1 MNLLDR
7 RMDGDCDKNWSWI
20 NEEEILQVIR
30 KTNEIG
36 KYPEGINFRSGW
48 TNEKKYYFFV
58 VHAVPY

>member
-1 MNLLDR
+1 MVIVI
-7 RMDGDCDKNWSWI
+7 KNWSWI

-36 KYPEGINFRSGW
+36 KCPEGINFRSGW
-48 TNEKKYYFFV
+48 SNEKKYYVFV